1 VTATGTVD
9 GGRRTA
15 ADVARRAVKVA
26 TLPWGVVAG
35 RRPGDVVILLYH
47 RVGAGRG
54 EITVS
59 REVFER
65 HMEILATRGQVRSL
79 PEALSGPGGV
89 VVTFDDGYAD
99 FHTNALPVLE
109 QYGIPTLLYLAT
121 GLVESDPDGLSWT
134 QLGEVRDSGLVTIG
148 AHTHGHAD
156 LSRATEPEALEEMT
170 RSQGTIEDRL
180 GIPCRHFAYPW
191 AVGSAAADRAARRTF
206 DTAAILAW
214 KTNRRGHIDPH
225 RLGRTPVLRND
236 GTVFFGP
243 KARGMLDGEA
253 VAYRVLRRGPW
264 RRR

>member
-1 VTATGTVD
+1 VTATATLER
-9 GGRRTA
+9 GRWMA

-26 TLPWGVVAG
+26 ALPWGMVAG

-47 RVGAGRG
+47 RVGAGGG

-59 REVFER
+59 REVFQR
-65 HMEILATRGQVRSL
+65 QMEMLAASGLVRSL
-79 PEALSGPGGV
+79 SEALSGPGGV
-89 VVTFDDGYAD
+89 VVTFDDGYSD
-99 FHTNALPVLE
+99 FHTHALPVLRR
-109 QYGIPTLLYLAT
+109 YGIPAVLYLAT
-121 GLVESDPDGLSWT
+121 GLVQAGPDGLSWG
-134 QLGEVRDSGLVTIG
+134 QLAEVRDSGLVLIG
-148 AHTHGHAD
+148 AHTHGHRD

-170 RSQGTIEDRL
+170 SSKTMIEDRL

-206 DTAAILAW
+206 DTAAIHAW
-214 KTNRRGHIDPH
+214 RTNRRGRIDPY

-236 GTVFFGP
+236 GTVFFGA
-243 KARGMLDGEA
+243 KVRGMLHGEA